1 LIFFL
6 IIGGEEYRMQKLN
19 QSMDNLPRQYGNGI
33 NQISSHGDPH
43 ADLYATV
50 HKNRPQQVQPA
61 TWDQLGQASTSPDS
75 WV

>member
-1 LIFFL
+1 
-6 IIGGEEYRMQKLN
+6 
-19 QSMDNLPRQYGNGI
+19 MDNLPRQYGNGI

>member
-1 LIFFL
+1 LIV
-6 IIGGEEYRMQKLN
+6 GGEEYGMEKLN
-19 QSMDNLPRQYGNGI
+19 QSMDNLQSPYGNGI
-33 NQISSHGDPH
+33 NQISSHSDPH

-50 HKNRPQQVQPA
+50 HKTRTQQIQPA